1 MQTPRKSPTSPPGE
15 IRRSTM
21 AVETDANRKQMVE
34 MARAN
39 IEHVLA
45 GNTPSREADVLR
57 VPAENYLDPLRWQR
71 EVDMFRRMPLVLALG
86 GELRGPSSYKAMTV
100 MDVPVLMT
108 RGTNGEVRA
117 FVNQCSHRG
126 AVVVADG
133 IGTAR
138 RFACP
143 YHNWTYDTKGD
154 LVGVTDREF
163 FGDID
168 TSCLGLTPLTVA
180 ERAGLIFVVITPGV
194 PMNIDEHL
202 CRYDRVLDFF
212 GFGDWHLISQREL
225 PGPNWKV
232 AYDGYLD
239 FYHLPFLHRNS
250 FGTEI
255 SNKAI
260 YHAWGPHQRV
270 TSPDPGLVF
279 VVLTPGV
286 PMDIDEH
293 LCGYDTV
300 LDFFGF
306 GDWHLISTREIAGP
320 NWKIAYDGYLDFYH
334 LPFLHRN
341 SFGPDISNKSIYFNW
356 GPHQRMTSPDPTLL
370 QLQDLPE
377 DEWNMDLICGGVWT
391 IFPHVSFAGGNGGGL
406 ISQLFPGPTP
416 GSSITI
422 QNYYTAAEP
431 SPEGRVAAQEK
442 ADFLERVVRE
452 EDYFTGLRLQRA
464 LATRSREHV
473 VFGRNEGGGQRFH
486 QLLDQFVGTVP
497 T

>member
-108 RGTNGEVRA
+108 RGANGEVRA

-154 LVGVTDREF
+154 LVGITDREH

-168 TSCLGLTPLTVA
+168 VSCMGLTPLPVA
-180 ERAGLIFVVITPGV
+180 ERA
-194 PMNIDEHL
+194 
-202 CRYDRVLDFF
+202 
-212 GFGDWHLISQREL
+212 
-225 PGPNWKV
+225 
-232 AYDGYLD
+232 
-239 FYHLPFLHRNS
+239 
-250 FGTEI
+250 
-255 SNKAI
+255 
-260 YHAWGPHQRV
+260 
-270 TSPDPGLVF
+270 GLVF